1 MLRRIA
7 DFVLKH
13 TAWCLIGLWGVSLAC
28 KLLAWYMEPA
38 VGRDASFYLLT
49 VQQWY
54 DSGEYPVFW
63 VPPGLFVFIRA
74 FMLCG
79 FSAETAGLIV
89 NIGLGSAI
97 VFICYGIAWEST
109 RDKKIALFSALF
121 ATFHPGINDL
131 SIEIQ
136 RDIPYLF
143 FAGVAVWCAIAAF
156 KRKKWYLWSLA
167 GAALALS
174 FVTRYETAE
183 FVLLFPVAIFVQAV
197 YRRISW
203 KQAAFH
209 CGILMLSV
217 IAAVFAFLYISGTQQ
232 FLFKFEPY
240 YISKFTVVKQSLD
253 NEGK

>member
-1 MLRRIA
+1 MNNPFKRIISFILA
-7 DFVLKH
+7 NSI
-13 TAWCLIGLWGVSLAC
+13 WCLVVLWCVSLFC

-38 VGRDASFYLLT
+38 VGRDASLYLLT
-49 VQQWY
+49 AQQWY

-183 FVLLFPVAIFVQAV
+183 FVLLFPV
-197 YRRISW
+197 R
-203 KQAAFH
+203 
-209 CGILMLSV
+209 
-217 IAAVFAFLYISGTQQ
+217 LYH
-232 FLFKFEPY
+232 
-240 YISKFTVVKQSLD
+240 SKMV
-253 NEGK
+253 